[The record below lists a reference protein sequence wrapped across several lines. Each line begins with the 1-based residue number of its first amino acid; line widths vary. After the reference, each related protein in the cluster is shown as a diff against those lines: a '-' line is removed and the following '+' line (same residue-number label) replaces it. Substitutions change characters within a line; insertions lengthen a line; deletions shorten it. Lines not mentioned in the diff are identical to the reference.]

1 MKPRLLVVLSRFPFP
16 LDKGDKLR
24 AYHFIKHLSLTRSI
38 YLFALSD
45 EGPKT
50 EALHELQHYCE
61 EIHVL
66 PLTKPTILFNLLKG
80 LFNSLPFQVNYF
92 SHTKHLET
100 VHLAIQR
107 IKPDGIFIQLPRVA
121 EYVRT
126 IQGIHKTIDYQDCFS
141 KIMESRAQS
150 GSWPLKWIYAWEA
163 NRLKRYEASLFSDF
177 QQHIIISPSD
187 LEAMPLSESQKQQV
201 KIAPNGVEL
210 SHYSPLDSTKEFDVF
225 FAGNMSYPPNVE
237 ASVYLVEAVM
247 PLVWKKH
254 PEVKVALIGTTP
266 HFRVKNLASERV
278 VVTGFVEDVRTWYG
292 KGRMLVA
299 PMLIGAGLQ
308 NKLLQAMSM
317 EIPCI
322 TTPLANAALG
332 GKEGTQVL
340 IGATAEELAQHIV
353 YLLNNKEK
361 AMKIAQEGRA
371 FVSKTFSWDRAVSA
385 V

>member
-24 AYHFIKHLSLTRSI
+24 AFYFIKHLSLSRTI

-45 EGPKT
+45 EGSKT
-50 EALHELQHYCE
+50 DALPVLQPYCE

-66 PLTKPTILFNLLKG
+66 PLSKPIIFFNLLTG
-80 LFNSLPFQVNYF
+80 FFNSLPFQVNYF
-92 SHTKHLET
+92 SHNKHLET
-100 VHLAIQR
+100 IHSAIQR
-107 IKPDGIFIQLPRVA
+107 IKPEGIFIQLPRVA
-121 EYVRT
+121 EYVRNV
-126 IQGIHKTIDYQDCFS
+126 QGIHKTIDYQDCFS
-141 KIMESRAQS
+141 KIMESRAKS
-150 GSWPLKWIYAWEA
+150 GSWPLKWVYAWEA
-163 NRLKRYEASLFSDF
+163 DRLKKYEAAIFADF

-187 LEAMPLSESQKQQV
+187 LEAMPLSENQKSKV
-201 KIAPNGVEL
+201 KISPNGVEL
-210 SHYSPLDSTKEFDVF
+210 EHYSPLDSPKEFDVF

-237 ASVYLVEAVM
+237 ASVYLVEEVM

-254 PEVKVALIGTTP
+254 PQVKVALIGTTP
-266 HFRVKNLASERV
+266 HFRVKNLASEKV
-278 VVTGFVEDVRTWYG
+278 IVTGFVEDVRTWYG

-340 IGATAEELAQHIV
+340 IGKTAEELAHHIL
-353 YLLNNKEK
+353 YLLNNKES
-361 AMKIAQEGRA
+361 ALKIAQEGRA
-371 FVSKTFSWDRAVSA
+371 FVSKTFSWDEAVSA